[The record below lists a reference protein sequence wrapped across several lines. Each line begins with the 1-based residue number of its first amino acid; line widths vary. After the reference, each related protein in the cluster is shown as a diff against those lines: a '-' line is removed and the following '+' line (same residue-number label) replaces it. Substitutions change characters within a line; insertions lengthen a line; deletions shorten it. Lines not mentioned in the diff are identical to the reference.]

1 MSSSKNPRL
10 LSYRKVYARIWC
22 VNKKVKVLKLRIVC
36 VLCNDNFPQ
45 SILGYLIKSRQGL
58 YAPLYPRSL
67 NVMRWTSLSS
77 WAEFAMLRRLK
88 HVIKLKQT
96 IFPHTQITE
105 SDELILSPTRPR
117 PGAFVKDDH
126 GHYLVTAYFTDKPS
140 DICKKRDRHFMA
152 NGRHKK
158 KDALVI
164 QMSDVRLCKP
174 EFMEIPL
181 DERKLA
187 NTRWVKGKCF
197 RGMGKI
203 IWKKWE
209 RGIAGE
215 Q

>member
-1 MSSSKNPRL
+1 
-10 LSYRKVYARIWC
+10 
-22 VNKKVKVLKLRIVC
+22 
-36 VLCNDNFPQ
+36 
-45 SILGYLIKSRQGL
+45 
-58 YAPLYPRSL
+58 
-67 NVMRWTSLSS
+67 
-77 WAEFAMLRRLK
+77 MLTRLK
-88 HVIKLKQT
+88 HLIKLKQT
-96 IFPHTQITE
+96 IFSLTQIAE

-117 PGAFVKDDH
+117 PGAYVKDDH

-140 DICKKRDRHFMA
+140 DICKKRGKHLA

-203 IWKKWE
+203 I
-209 RGIAGE
+209 
-215 Q
+215 

>member
-1 MSSSKNPRL
+1 
-10 LSYRKVYARIWC
+10 
-22 VNKKVKVLKLRIVC
+22 
-36 VLCNDNFPQ
+36 
-45 SILGYLIKSRQGL
+45 
-58 YAPLYPRSL
+58 
-67 NVMRWTSLSS
+67 
-77 WAEFAMLRRLK
+77 MLTRLK
-88 HVIKLKQT
+88 HLIKLKQT
-96 IFPHTQITE
+96 IFSLTQITE

-126 GHYLVTAYFTDKPS
+126 GHFTDKPS
-140 DICKKRDRHFMA
+140 DICKKRGKHLA

-174 EFMEIPL
+174 EFMEVPL

-203 IWKKWE
+203 I
-209 RGIAGE
+209 
-215 Q
+215 